1 MNARPLIAARLLA
14 TSGGAFA
21 KGSERAGA
29 INAGQFGEQANGFLG
44 VHGNVPDRIRA
55 GIEAINIKRRAA
67 YTELAGQ
74 RGVAV
79 KDVAATV
86 GCTTLKTQWGQLRPI
101 SCATACGAY
110 GRVRRR
116 SRSPMTGASILHR
129 TRVDLNLSPS

>member
-29 INAGQFGEQANGFLG
+29 INAGQVGEQANGFLG
-44 VHGNVPDRIRA
+44 VHGNVPDRVRA
-55 GIEAINIKRRAA
+55 GMEAINIKRRAA

-86 GCTTLKTQWGQLRPI
+86 GCTTLKTPMGSAEAYQLRD
-101 SCATACGAY
+101 GVW
-110 GRVRRR
+110 RVRQ
-116 SRSPMTGASILHR
+116 GATPIPQPDDWS
-129 TRVDLNLSPS
+129 